1 MSIFEIF
8 SLAGG
13 IGLFLFGMT
22 VMSSGLKNACGNN
35 LQTILEKATRNK
47 IIAVLVGVGMT
58 MLIQSSS
65 ATDVMVI
72 GFVNSG
78 MMNLAQAIGV
88 IMGANIGTTITAQIT
103 AFNLSAYAP
112 LILFIGAILYLF
124 MKKHL
129 IKYIG
134 EVIMGFGMLFMG
146 ISIMKTAIAPL
157 SEMPQFVSFLS
168 GLENPAL
175 AVVFGILFTA
185 LLQSS
190 SSSIVIFQAF
200 AIEGM
205 LDYHTAVYLVIGAA
219 IGSVTPNILAS
230 LTTNRQGKRT
240 AVLNL
245 LFNVIR
251 AGILIALI
259 NAVPALLT
267 LIQSLSPGDIG
278 RQIANTHT
286 IFAIIAVLVELPFA
300 NKIIA
305 LSEKIIPVR
314 EDESEMAKDRTLQY
328 MVNLGSLPPVMA
340 VGQAHREVVRM
351 GHLAVKNLTQ
361 ALDCF
366 FHYDEALAQ
375 KVRDREDSVDIL
387 NREIGDG
394 MSQLRELNLNTYG
407 LRRVSMLA
415 IAVTDMERLSD
426 HAENIVEYVE
436 RLRNQRTR
444 ISETGC
450 KELRQMADDTL
461 AAVNLALDIFE
472 HEAYEKLDAIE
483 ALEKRV
489 DEQEDLLI
497 NNHVQRLMA
506 QICDPIGGIVFT
518 DLVTDLERCSDHAIN
533 IAYALKERA

>member
-1 MSIFEIF
+1 
-8 SLAGG
+8 
-13 IGLFLFGMT
+13 
-22 VMSSGLKNACGNN
+22 
-35 LQTILEKATRNK
+35 
-47 IIAVLVGVGMT
+47 
-58 MLIQSSS
+58 
-65 ATDVMVI
+65 
-72 GFVNSG
+72 
-78 MMNLAQAIGV
+78 
-88 IMGANIGTTITAQIT
+88 
-103 AFNLSAYAP
+103 
-112 LILFIGAILYLF
+112 
-124 MKKHL
+124 
-129 IKYIG
+129 
-134 EVIMGFGMLFMG
+134 MGFGMLFMG

-340 VGQAHREVVRM
+340 VGQAHHEVVRM

-394 MSQLRELNLNTYG
+394 MSQLRELNLNVYG
-407 LRRVSMLA
+407 LRRVSMLV

-426 HAENIVEYVE
+426 HAENIVEYIE

-444 ISETGC
+444 ISEAGL
-450 KELRQMADDTL
+450 KELQQMADDTL

-506 QICDPIGGIVFT
+506 QTCDPIGGIVFT